1 MNFDATISL
10 GNVLTG
16 VSFLIAVVI
25 FVYSMRPRIDNL
37 EQAVRR
43 NLEWQKDQE
52 AISRER
58 DEAIRNLAI
67 TVKELATL
75 QKNTQERMERMDAR
89 FEKFID
95 AALAGGR
102 GGTRE

>member
-43 NLEWQKDQE
+43 HLEWQKDQE